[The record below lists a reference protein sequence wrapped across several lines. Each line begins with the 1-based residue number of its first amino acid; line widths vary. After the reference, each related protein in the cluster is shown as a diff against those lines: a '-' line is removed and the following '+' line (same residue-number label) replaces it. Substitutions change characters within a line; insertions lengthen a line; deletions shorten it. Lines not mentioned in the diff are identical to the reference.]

1 MTTVVSNLQI
11 NKDFCTNCE
20 SNVYHY
26 STQHMQ
32 VIYTNVMLTLMKLK
46 VWNGLYVKWFGT
58 TITIQYL
65 LSGSWQVLPCNV
77 EVSLAQ
83 CWIYH

>member
-46 VWNGLYVKWFGT
+46 V
-58 TITIQYL
+58 
-65 LSGSWQVLPCNV
+65 
-77 EVSLAQ
+77 
-83 CWIYH
+83 